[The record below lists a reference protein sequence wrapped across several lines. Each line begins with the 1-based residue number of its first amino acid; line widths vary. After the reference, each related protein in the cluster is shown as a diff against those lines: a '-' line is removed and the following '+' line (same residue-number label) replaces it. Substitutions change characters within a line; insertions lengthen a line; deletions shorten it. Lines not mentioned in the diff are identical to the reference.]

1 MWVWT
6 DGMGE
11 PKMSFTLNISSG
23 SPNRFVIFF
32 LFLKSYLLRKNAS
45 NSWYCFLLMLSP
57 RNQLNCDMK
66 LDSICL
72 KFILNIGP
80 STLSKFLL
88 EMPYFLHQKPH
99 HRMGMKNIDITI
111 INFYECFVSMHLH
124 GLREQWCCQL
134 LPPFPESG

>member
-1 MWVWT
+1 MQVT
-6 DGMGE
+6 VG
-11 PKMSFTLNISSG
+11 I
-23 SPNRFVIFF
+23 
-32 LFLKSYLLRKNAS
+32 A
-45 NSWYCFLLMLSP
+45 FLLMLSP
-57 RNQLNCDMK
+57 QNQLNCDMK